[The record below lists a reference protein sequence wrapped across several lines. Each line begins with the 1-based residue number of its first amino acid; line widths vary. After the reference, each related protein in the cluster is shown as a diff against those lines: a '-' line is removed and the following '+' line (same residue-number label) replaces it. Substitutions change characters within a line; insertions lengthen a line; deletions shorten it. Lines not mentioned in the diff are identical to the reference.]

1 MKTKENSQNSGSTVD
16 ILEAAL
22 KDADSNINILSREKL
37 ELLEQIEKIKTK
49 FEVADILVEKSRQLE
64 LATAAEVEAD
74 RATKEAKV
82 QELEARLQTGALEYR
97 KLAVSKRNQD
107 LEIQQLKEEISTL
120 QAKIE
125 DRRDPGL
132 PGDMSRYLSSDT
144 LVSGPSSLVSSVGT
158 TSSDVSNNLFS
169 SIKIETELQSVQN
182 PPPVNHNQVKHPAL
196 GQVMESFIGSIGEP
210 LAKLFVQ
217 GEDAFLIDSTP
228 ADPYCELNEVLRRRD
243 YNALLRILQSPEAGL
258 TDVLAENV
266 KKYRLVL
273 ASEAKERMEQFTQA
287 EVQTFITRTNVLIAL
302 ENVKEH
308 VEQRNLAEFEK
319 ALRRKELGLV
329 GLIQE
334 EKVAAYLDALH
345 LHVQG
350 LGSSDI
356 LKKVVIKQTLES
368 INSTIKVGDLPPPL
382 EPEIVDGIPE
392 IRSRSPARYSLSSVS
407 DLASGATFHEGAAR
421 EPTQCPV
428 CDMNIQGPDTDKRLM
443 NHMET
448 HMNHLETHMQLECP
462 MCPTK
467 YSQLKQKEFESHVH
481 THFINEGG
489 LEWDLGID

>member
-1 MKTKENSQNSGSTVD
+1 
-16 ILEAAL
+16 
-22 KDADSNINILSREKL
+22 
-37 ELLEQIEKIKTK
+37 
-49 FEVADILVEKSRQLE
+49 
-64 LATAAEVEAD
+64 
-74 RATKEAKV
+74 
-82 QELEARLQTGALEYR
+82 
-97 KLAVSKRNQD
+97 
-107 LEIQQLKEEISTL
+107 
-120 QAKIE
+120 
-125 DRRDPGL
+125 
-132 PGDMSRYLSSDT
+132 
-144 LVSGPSSLVSSVGT
+144 
-158 TSSDVSNNLFS
+158 
-169 SIKIETELQSVQN
+169 
-182 PPPVNHNQVKHPAL
+182 
-196 GQVMESFIGSIGEP
+196 
-210 LAKLFVQ
+210 
-217 GEDAFLIDSTP
+217 
-228 ADPYCELNEVLRRRD
+228 LNEVLRRRD
-243 YNALLRILQSPEAGL
+243 YNALLRILQ
-258 TDVLAENV
+258 
-266 KKYRLVL
+266 
-273 ASEAKERMEQFTQA
+273 ERMEQFTQA

-302 ENVKEH
+302 ENVKEQ
-308 VEQRNLAEFEK
+308 VEQRNLVEFEK

-382 EPEIVDGIPE
+382 EPERVNLTGISEPEIVDGIPE

-443 NHMET
+443 NHLET
-448 HMNHLETHMQLECP
+448 HNHMQLECP